1 MTEPEL
7 VRRAARRTGVAAVAV
22 GAAIVVMLTAGALV
36 VLQRD
41 QRAAASI
48 LLSDTVTRADDVE
61 DPPSGMVLAI
71 RDGTGTAVSPGAP
84 AGLPVTDALDRVG
97 RTGDV
102 DLREVDLGST
112 RFRLRTQRTGRG
124 VVQAAL
130 DLASD
135 RVQSRSVLGALL
147 LLGGTGLL
155 MAAAA
160 GAWLG
165 RRAVRPLAAALA
177 LRRVFVA
184 DASHELRTPVTL
196 LSTRAQLVRRSL
208 RGRDAPDGLVREID
222 GLVADAAQLTSIL
235 EELLLAAEGE
245 PVPAAP
251 VDVGRVVDQVGEAC
265 AGHARERG
273 IEVTVHAEP
282 SSVVIG
288 SSVAL
293 RRATTALVDNAVRHA
308 RRQVRIEV
316 RRVGDTVRVRVGDD
330 GPGFD
335 PAVGERLFDRFASA
349 PARAADGA
357 DPLGATAGADGEQPR
372 YGLGLALVREV
383 LTRHRGTAE
392 WVDAPGPGA
401 VVELRLPAAPG
412 DGSGCRA
419 ARSATEPSR

>member
-1 MTEPEL
+1 MTEAEL
-7 VRRAARRTGVAAVAV
+7 VRRAARRTGVAAVAA
-22 GAAIVVMLTAGALV
+22 GAAIVVMLTAGALL
-36 VLQRD
+36 VLRSD
-41 QRAAASI
+41 QRAIASV
-48 LLSDTVTRADDVE
+48 LLSDTVTRADDVG

-71 RDGTGTAVSPGAP
+71 RDGSGTEVSPRAP
-84 AGLPVTDALDRVG
+84 VGLPVTEAFDQVD
-97 RTGDV
+97 RTGAVDLRDV
-102 DLREVDLGST
+102 DLGDT
-112 RFRLRTQRTGRG
+112 RFQVRTQRTGRG

-135 RVQSRSVLGALL
+135 RVQSRSVLDALL
-147 LLGGTGLL
+147 LLGGTGLVL
-155 MAAAA
+155 AAAA
-160 GAWLG
+160 GVWLG

-177 LRRVFVA
+177 LRRAFVA

-208 RGRDAPDGLVREID
+208 RGRDAPDGLAREID

-235 EELLLAAEGE
+235 EELLLAAEGAPE
-245 PVPAAP
+245 PAAP
-251 VDVGRVVDQVGEAC
+251 VDLGRVVDQVGEAC

-282 SSVVIG
+282 SSVVMG

-293 RRATTALVDNAVRHA
+293 RRAVTALVDNAVRHA

-316 RRVGDTVRVRVGDD
+316 RRDGDTVRVRVGDD
-330 GPGFD
+330 GPGLD
-335 PAVGERLFDRFASA
+335 PALGERLFERFASA
-349 PARAADGA
+349 PARPADGA
-357 DPLGATAGADGEQPR
+357 DRSAAEGGGEQSH

-392 WVDAPGPGA
+392 WVDGPGPGA
-401 VVELRLPAAPG
+401 VVELRLPVAPG
-412 DGSGCRA
+412 GGSGRRA